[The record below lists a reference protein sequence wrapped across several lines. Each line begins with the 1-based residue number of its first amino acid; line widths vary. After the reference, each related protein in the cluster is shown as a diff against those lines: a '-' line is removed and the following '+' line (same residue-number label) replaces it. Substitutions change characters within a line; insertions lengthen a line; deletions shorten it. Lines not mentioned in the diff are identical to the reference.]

1 MPYQRFIEEYSHL
14 ATLAGFKELHE
25 DKWNAPFLHAFFPN
39 LFWQYL
45 SCINHT
51 SLIAFGWVY
60 HINSGTETRPEVW
73 GKALSSFKDAEASSQ
88 HINPQRAAGCVHATV
103 LLVLELGICRVV
115 NILLGTVSM
124 DGVATVLLAT
134 IEWRSY
140 AYRGF
145 IPPQLEWPFASMF
158 LLQ

>member
-1 MPYQRFIEEYSHL
+1 M
-14 ATLAGFKELHE
+14 
-25 DKWNAPFLHAFFPN
+25 
-39 LFWQYL
+39 
-45 SCINHT
+45 
-51 SLIAFGWVY
+51 
-60 HINSGTETRPEVW
+60 
-73 GKALSSFKDAEASSQ
+73 
-88 HINPQRAAGCVHATV
+88 HATV

-145 IPPQLEWPFASMF
+145 IPPQLE
-158 LLQ
+158 